1 MLFIPLQLLLKLG
14 LILLTWRGLSGSCG
28 SAEGDRLDFPPSWGL
43 SADTEQVWLLLRHW
57 INRGKKEILE
67 NIFQCFFSGRNTLK
81 HNTDMCCKPSATLEG
96 QPLLSAA
103 CSECLCWL
111 QGKAL
116 GMDRK
121 TRSIPYLE
129 PPWTFCEKQ
138 APGHP
143 DGPLGLIKF

>member
-28 SAEGDRLDFPPSWGL
+28 SAEGDRLDFPPSWDL

-57 INRGKKEILE
+57 INRGKKR
-67 NIFQCFFSGRNTLK
+67 NIGKYFSVLFLWETPLNI
-81 HNTDMCCKPSATLEG
+81 TDMCCKPSATLEG

-116 GMDRK
+116 GTDRK
-121 TRSIPYLE
+121 TRSILYRE
-129 PPWTFCEKQ
+129 PPWTLCEKQ
-138 APGHP
+138 APGYP